1 MRINKISVTKL
12 FGVFNHVLPL
22 NREEGITIIH
32 GPNGFGK
39 TVLLRMVNGFFNS
52 RYSELRN
59 IQFTEFRV
67 DFDDGSILRVEKFLE
82 KNTENQPE
90 TKLIFHFKKPGFNR
104 AHQFSPSLFRESIN
118 DFKSSLRLIDSYVPN
133 LKQIGARTWLYL
145 PTNEQ
150 LSLEDVFQRFPDCLP
165 IYSREV
171 KPEEEWLLK
180 LKNSLRIRF
189 IEVQRLLSFSDIRNS
204 QFGDRPVSLI
214 ASVATYSQE
223 LAKNIQT
230 KLSEYGTLCQS
241 IDRTF
246 PARVVNQKV
255 ASNLTE
261 ETLRHKLSEIE
272 EKRFHLIEAGLLDKD
287 EEHDFQVE
295 KEIDDRTKSI
305 LSVYI
310 EDVEKKLM
318 IFQEIANKIELFKRI
333 INTRFRYKKMTI
345 RKDKGFTFTTPEGN
359 PLSPT
364 NLSSG
369 EQHELVLFY
378 ELLFKVQPNS
388 LILIDEPEVS
398 LHVAW
403 QVEFLK
409 DLQEII
415 KLANFDVLVATHS
428 PDIINDR
435 WDLTV
440 ELQGPIE

>member
-1 MRINKISVTKL
+1 MRINKISVSQL
-12 FGVFNHVLPL
+12 FGVFNHVIHL

-67 DFDDGSILRVEKFLE
+67 DFDDGSILRVEKSLE
-82 KNTENQPE
+82 KNSENQPQ
-90 TKLIFHFKKPGFNR
+90 TKLTFHFKKPGFNR
-104 AHQFSPSLFRESIN
+104 THQFSPSLFTESIN
-118 DFKSSLRLIDSYVPN
+118 DFKSSLHIIHRYVPN
-133 LKQIGARTWLYL
+133 LKQIGSRSWLYL

-165 IYSREV
+165 IDPTEV

-180 LKNSLRIRF
+180 LKNSLIIRF

-204 QFGDRPVSLI
+204 QFGDSPVSLI

-261 ETLRHKLSEIE
+261 ETLRNKLSEIE
-272 EKRFHLIEAGLLDKD
+272 EKRFRLIEAGLLDKD
-287 EEHDFQVE
+287 EEHEFQVE
-295 KEIDDRTKSI
+295 KGIDDRTKSI

-318 IFQEIANKIELFKRI
+318 IFQDIANKIELFKRI

-440 ELQGPIE
+440 ELQGPTE

>member
-1 MRINKISVTKL
+1 MRINKISVSQL
-12 FGVFNHVLPL
+12 FGVFNHVIHL

-59 IQFTEFRV
+59 IQFKEFRV
-67 DFDDGSILRVEKFLE
+67 DFDDGSILRVEKSLE
-82 KNTENQPE
+82 KNSENQPQ

-104 AHQFSPSLFRESIN
+104 THQFSPSLFTESIN
-118 DFKSSLRLIDSYVPN
+118 DFKSSLHIIHRYVPN
-133 LKQIGARTWLYL
+133 LKQIGSRSWLYL

-165 IYSREV
+165 IDPTEV

-180 LKNSLRIRF
+180 LKNSLIIRF

-204 QFGDRPVSLI
+204 QFGDSPVSLI

-261 ETLRHKLSEIE
+261 ETLRNKLSEIE
-272 EKRFHLIEAGLLDKD
+272 EKRFRLIEAGLLDKD

-295 KEIDDRTKSI
+295 KGIDDRTKSI

-310 EDVEKKLM
+310 EDVEKKLR

-440 ELQGPIE
+440 ELQGPTE

>member
-12 FGVFNHVLPL
+12 FGVFNHVIPL

-59 IQFTEFRV
+59 VEFTEFRV
-67 DFDDGSILRVEKFLE
+67 DFDDGSILIVEKSLE
-82 KNTENQPE
+82 NHSENQQE
-90 TKLIFHFKKPGFNR
+90 TKLIFHFNKPGLNR
-104 AHQFSPSLFRESIN
+104 MQHFSPSLFRVSKNI
-118 DFKSSLRLIDSYVPN
+118 FKSSLNLIESSVPN
-133 LKQIGARTWLYL
+133 LKRIEARTWLYL

-165 IYSREV
+165 IDPTEV

-180 LKNSLRIRF
+180 LKNSLIIRF

-204 QFGDRPVSLI
+204 QFGDSPVSLI

-272 EKRFHLIEAGLLDKD
+272 EKRFRLIEAGLLDKD

-398 LHVAW
+398 LHVAC

>member
-1 MRINKISVTKL
+1 
-12 FGVFNHVLPL
+12 
-22 NREEGITIIH
+22 
-32 GPNGFGK
+32 
-39 TVLLRMVNGFFNS
+39 LLRMVNGFFNS

-59 IQFTEFRV
+59 VEFTEFRV
-67 DFDDGSILRVEKFLE
+67 DFDDGSILRVEKSLE
-82 KNTENQPE
+82 KNSENQPE
-90 TKLIFHFKKPGFNR
+90 TQLIFHFKKPGLNR
-104 AHQFSPSLFRESIN
+104 RQHFSPSLFRESRN
-118 DFKSSLRLIDSYVPN
+118 LFKSSSLNIIESYVPN
-133 LKQIGARTWLYL
+133 LKRIAARTWLYL

-150 LSLEDVFQRFPDCLP
+150 LSLEDVFQRFPDYLP
-165 IYSREV
+165 IDPTEV
-171 KPEEEWLLK
+171 KQEEEWLLK
-180 LKNSLRIRF
+180 LKNSLKIRF

-204 QFGDRPVSLI
+204 EFGNRPVSLI

-261 ETLRHKLSEIE
+261 ETLRNKLSEIE
-272 EKRFHLIEAGLLDKD
+272 KKRFRLIEAGLLDKD

-318 IFQEIANKIELFKRI
+318 IFQEIANKIELFKRL
-333 INTRFRYKKMTI
+333 INTRFRYKKMTV
-345 RKDKGFTFTTPEGN
+345 RKDKGFTFTTPDGN